1 MAPIAAMPKEKPPR
15 RRLIAPD
22 SDDEASAETGAEA
35 TKEPEEGEDPEA
47 EEELLEGE
55 VDFKSIAARLGT
67 TIAVPD
73 DDTPVAPDAFAPIL
87 EALAELKTADLHANP
102 RLAEKAT
109 KAKVLD
115 ALFALLEDA
124 PKAIPPPKPPKTA
137 ALAYADAE
145 GTEGGT
151 GDADPPTSEEPPEEP
166 TEDERRAALFE
177 AHRRA
182 KYDALALPA
191 TRALAHMC
199 SSHASFRKTVGCEVM
214 RVGTVFAALQ
224 PGRLAPKPADADDAA
239 ETAQTTDDAPFKV
252 TARPPQ
258 TPEDCLREASLRV
271 LASVASAST
280 TAAAQVARLAAGR
293 AEALPS
299 ALPEGQIKPPEASKR
314 WFDACL
320 RSADDRVVAKASRLT
335 AVLTRT
341 KRNRD
346 VLFSFSSR
354 VLAPK
359 TKDDDV
365 LCVRRDQAS
374 VASDSNDREE
384 EEEEE
389 MTNDVDLL
397 ASVFQTFKTS
407 SNASA
412 RRACAKTLES
422 ACADVGDATVRSAY
436 LDLEGPGFEV
446 ADALARCFLFD
457 PDPDARVA
465 AGHALLGV
473 TDRHRETACCLGDRD
488 LARALFQVFPPVSEE
503 WPKLV
508 VPPPDTENDA
518 PPGDAEGEEKSLN
531 EDGGEDESA
540 EEKEKN
546 AEGAKDDVST
556 KDDDDDDDES
566 RVSAS
571 PSSVVTVSGHNLFT
585 DHFGVRPVGYA
596 SPPPKARPVRGFPG
610 NDADD
615 DAIDDAYFY
624 TENEDADEEDCH
636 TPPIVVAEG
645 PHACVFPVALRLYAS
660 VLDAHAP
667 SRKAEAGACFFPVAY
682 LEKVGDLLVK
692 PPNELT
698 EADLRTP
705 LTYLLTLLRDAAP
718 FVPPEPPPVVEPPPP
733 TEEELA
739 AAEAAEAAEAAK
751 RERRRERRRADGEDT
766 DSDDDDDDDDKETE
780 TEEAKLLRL
789 DLERRT
795 RVGERRRHEEDAQK
809 HNAKTRAGALAVFRA
824 LAVEPSFRD
833 ALRCARVYPTAA
845 ERLVA
850 AIPASFDSVE
860 EAARFLVALA
870 DGPAEGPPKDSLG
883 FEASEDAFLFEE
895 EASKKRGEDV
905 ANVVGDD
912 GDFFDDENDAPLDV
926 SSSLNQ
932 KGLVRVLKRV
942 AKTLL
947 SPSSVKDRPTLCA
960 DDGDVDEK
968 SATMAHETALL
979 AFSKLR
985 LFQPRKKPMRFS
997 SFYRTTPPKPPAP
1010 QETWRAKTTR
1020 NVDDVLEDGETH
1032 LTTFLD
1038 EESNDPAMTGERDL
1052 DAKNSLRATFR
1063 AAYSTLEK
1071 KETAVKI
1078 LPRHV
1083 ALPELWRFAD
1093 ETHPAFPEG
1102 APPLGLV
1109 ALKERMRRCVEGAED
1124 AEEDA
1129 RHSLEVKE
1137 AEEDEQ
1143 KARVAVE
1150 RAEDDSRR
1158 ALFEQNEAY
1167 AELEAAEA
1175 AARRLDDEDAI
1186 AARFAGVARAT
1197 TRDERHA
1204 MTKTFENVQG
1214 ERLAA
1219 KKRTEHAR
1227 AEVASKTLAASVMH
1241 AVLRKERLRLA
1252 EAETSVASLRD
1263 APVVEPRGPWT
1274 LEDFDVAVTRF
1285 ATTDVDPRVG
1295 PPPCLF
1301 AGLKFIVALLGGVE
1315 IAKDAFATPPYAP
1328 PNETDAETDETRRDV
1343 TDETEKNRNVSVG
1356 DAADVSA
1363 SAGAPPSR
1371 EARDRHRIKHDTVLW
1386 NDPNGVLRTALAASG
1401 DDSLASRMRRFVDDA
1416 LWDFDPNDMDAAKAL
1431 FLTRCYVKDAEAE
1444 SALAG
1449 RLVKWAYSACRH
1461 CDVLREKAR
1470 RKEAK
1475 RRDAEAK

>member
-124 PKAIPPPKPPKTA
+124 PKAIPPPEPKTA

-258 TPEDCLREASLRV
+258 TPEDSLREASLRV

-320 RSADDRVVAKASRLT
+320 RSADDRVVAKASRLA

-359 TKDDDV
+359 AKDDDV
-365 LCVRRDQAS
+365 SCVRRDEAL
-374 VASDSNDREE
+374 VASDSNDREEEE

-488 LARALFQVFPPVSEE
+488 LARALFQTFPPVSEE

-508 VPPPDTENDA
+508 VPPPEKENDA
-518 PPGDAEGEEKSLN
+518 LPGDAEGEKGPN

-540 EEKEKN
+540 EG
-546 AEGAKDDVST
+546 AEDDVSGKKDDET
-556 KDDDDDDDES
+556 LDDDDKES

-596 SPPPKARPVRGFPG
+596 SPPPKAIPVRGFPG
-610 NDADD
+610 D
-615 DAIDDAYFY
+615 DAHDASIDDAYFY
-624 TENEDADEEDCH
+624 TSDPAADEEDCH
-636 TPPIVVAEG
+636 KPPIVVAEG
-645 PHACVFPVALRLYAS
+645 AHASVFPVALRLYAS

-667 SRKAEAGACFFPVAY
+667 SRKAEAGACLFPVAY

-692 PPNELT
+692 PTVNELT

-718 FVPPEPPPVVEPPPP
+718 FVPPEPPPVVDPPPP

-739 AAEAAEAAEAAK
+739 AAEAAEAAEAEK

-766 DSDDDDDDDDKETE
+766 DSDDDDDEDDDKETE

-795 RVGERRRHEEDAQK
+795 RVGERRRHKEDAQK

-883 FEASEDAFLFEE
+883 FEASEDVFLFEE

-912 GDFFDDENDAPLDV
+912 GDFFDDQDDAPLDV

-947 SPSSVKDRPTLCA
+947 SPSSVEDRPTLCA

-1038 EESNDPAMTGERDL
+1038 EGSNDPAMTGERDL
-1052 DAKNSLRATFR
+1052 DANNSLRATFR

-1129 RHSLEVKE
+1129 RRSLEVKE

-1175 AARRLDDEDAI
+1175 AARRLDDEDAV

-1252 EAETSVASLRD
+1252 EAESSVASLRD

-1274 LEDFDVAVTRF
+1274 SEDFDVAVSKF

-1301 AGLKFIVALLGGVE
+1301 SLLKFIVALLGGVE
-1315 IAKDAFATPPYAP
+1315 AAKDAFATPPYAP

-1343 TDETEKNRNVSVG
+1343 TEETDTNRNVSVG

>member
-191 TRALAHMC
+191 TRALARMC

-299 ALPEGQIKPPEASKR
+299 ALPEGQIKPPEASKS
-314 WFDACL
+314 WFHACL
-320 RSADDRVVAKASRLT
+320 RSADDRVVAKASRLA

-346 VLFSFSSR
+346 VLFSFSSL

-365 LCVRRDQAS
+365 LCVRRDQAL
-374 VASDSNDREE
+374 VASDSNDRE

-457 PDPDARVA
+457 PDPGARVA
-465 AGHALLGV
+465 AGNALLGV
-473 TDRHRETACCLGDRD
+473 TDRHRETACALGDRD
-488 LARALFQVFPPVSEE
+488 LARALFQTFPPVSEE

-508 VPPPDTENDA
+508 VPPPEKENDA
-518 PPGDAEGEEKSLN
+518 EGDAEGEEKGPN

-540 EEKEKN
+540 EG
-546 AEGAKDDVST
+546 AEDDVSGKKDDET
-556 KDDDDDDDES
+556 LDDDDKES

-585 DHFGVRPVGYA
+585 DHFGVRPVGYV
-596 SPPPKARPVRGFPG
+596 SPPPRARPVRGFPG

-615 DAIDDAYFY
+615 ASIENYFY
-624 TENEDADEEDCH
+624 T
-636 TPPIVVAEG
+636 
-645 PHACVFPVALRLYAS
+645 
-660 VLDAHAP
+660 
-667 SRKAEAGACFFPVAY
+667 
-682 LEKVGDLLVK
+682 
-692 PPNELT
+692 
-698 EADLRTP
+698 
-705 LTYLLTLLRDAAP
+705 
-718 FVPPEPPPVVEPPPP
+718 
-733 TEEELA
+733 
-739 AAEAAEAAEAAK
+739 
-751 RERRRERRRADGEDT
+751 
-766 DSDDDDDDDDKETE
+766 
-780 TEEAKLLRL
+780 
-789 DLERRT
+789 
-795 RVGERRRHEEDAQK
+795 
-809 HNAKTRAGALAVFRA
+809 
-824 LAVEPSFRD
+824 
-833 ALRCARVYPTAA
+833 
-845 ERLVA
+845 
-850 AIPASFDSVE
+850 
-860 EAARFLVALA
+860 
-870 DGPAEGPPKDSLG
+870 
-883 FEASEDAFLFEE
+883 
-895 EASKKRGEDV
+895 
-905 ANVVGDD
+905 
-912 GDFFDDENDAPLDV
+912 
-926 SSSLNQ
+926 
-932 KGLVRVLKRV
+932 
-942 AKTLL
+942 
-947 SPSSVKDRPTLCA
+947 
-960 DDGDVDEK
+960 
-968 SATMAHETALL
+968 
-979 AFSKLR
+979 
-985 LFQPRKKPMRFS
+985 
-997 SFYRTTPPKPPAP
+997 
-1010 QETWRAKTTR
+1010 
-1020 NVDDVLEDGETH
+1020 
-1032 LTTFLD
+1032 
-1038 EESNDPAMTGERDL
+1038 
-1052 DAKNSLRATFR
+1052 
-1063 AAYSTLEK
+1063 
-1071 KETAVKI
+1071 
-1078 LPRHV
+1078 
-1083 ALPELWRFAD
+1083 
-1093 ETHPAFPEG
+1093 
-1102 APPLGLV
+1102 
-1109 ALKERMRRCVEGAED
+1109 
-1124 AEEDA
+1124 
-1129 RHSLEVKE
+1129 
-1137 AEEDEQ
+1137 
-1143 KARVAVE
+1143 
-1150 RAEDDSRR
+1150 
-1158 ALFEQNEAY
+1158 
-1167 AELEAAEA
+1167 
-1175 AARRLDDEDAI
+1175 
-1186 AARFAGVARAT
+1186 
-1197 TRDERHA
+1197 
-1204 MTKTFENVQG
+1204 
-1214 ERLAA
+1214 
-1219 KKRTEHAR
+1219 
-1227 AEVASKTLAASVMH
+1227 
-1241 AVLRKERLRLA
+1241 
-1252 EAETSVASLRD
+1252 
-1263 APVVEPRGPWT
+1263 
-1274 LEDFDVAVTRF
+1274 
-1285 ATTDVDPRVG
+1285 
-1295 PPPCLF
+1295 
-1301 AGLKFIVALLGGVE
+1301 
-1315 IAKDAFATPPYAP
+1315 
-1328 PNETDAETDETRRDV
+1328 
-1343 TDETEKNRNVSVG
+1343 
-1356 DAADVSA
+1356 
-1363 SAGAPPSR
+1363 
-1371 EARDRHRIKHDTVLW
+1371 
-1386 NDPNGVLRTALAASG
+1386 
-1401 DDSLASRMRRFVDDA
+1401 
-1416 LWDFDPNDMDAAKAL
+1416 
-1431 FLTRCYVKDAEAE
+1431 
-1444 SALAG
+1444 
-1449 RLVKWAYSACRH
+1449 
-1461 CDVLREKAR
+1461 
-1470 RKEAK
+1470 
-1475 RRDAEAK
+1475 

>member
-1 MAPIAAMPKEKPPR
+1 MPKEKPPR

-22 SDDEASAETGAEA
+22 SDDEASAETGVEA

-55 VDFKSIAARLGT
+55 VDFKSIAARLRT

-87 EALAELKTADLHANP
+87 EALAELKTAHLHANP

-124 PKAIPPPKPPKTA
+124 PKAIPPPEPKTGGA
-137 ALAYADAE
+137 DPSYADAQ

-151 GDADPPTSEEPPEEP
+151 GDGDPPSSEEPPEAP
-166 TEDERRAALFE
+166 TEDETRAARIE

-199 SSHASFRKTVGCEVM
+199 GSHASFRKTVGSEVM

-224 PGRLAPKPADADDAA
+224 PGRLAPAPADADDAA
-239 ETAQTTDDAPFKV
+239 ETAGADDAPSKV

-258 TPEDCLREASLRV
+258 TPEDCLREATLRV

-299 ALPEGQIKPPEASKR
+299 ALPEGKIKPPEASAR

-320 RSADDRVVAKASRLT
+320 RSADDRVVAKAARLA

-346 VLFSFSSR
+346 VLFSSR
-354 VLAPK
+354 STPK
-359 TKDDDV
+359 EKDDDG
-365 LCVRRDQAS
+365 LRVRRD
-374 VASDSNDREE
+374 VGVDREE
-384 EEEEE
+384 EE
-389 MTNDVDLL
+389 TTKDVDLL
-397 ASVFQTFKTS
+397 ASVFRAFKTS

-446 ADALARCFLFD
+446 ADALARCFLRD
-457 PDPDARVA
+457 PDPDARLA
-465 AGHALLGV
+465 AGNALLGV
-473 TDRHRETACCLGDRD
+473 TDRHRETACALGDRD
-488 LARALFQVFPPVSEE
+488 LARALFHTFPAVSEE
-503 WPKLV
+503 WPALV
-508 VPPPDTENDA
+508 VPPPERENSEE
-518 PPGDAEGEEKSLN
+518 GDAEGEEKGPN
-531 EDGGEDESA
+531 EDEPA
-540 EEKEKN
+540 EEKDKN
-546 AEGAKDDVST
+546 AEGAADVSAKDDG
-556 KDDDDDDDES
+556 DDDDDAS
-566 RVSAS
+566 RVSAQ
-571 PSSVVTVSGHNLFT
+571 SSVVTVSGHNLFT
-585 DHFGVRPVGYA
+585 DHFGVRPVGYV
-596 SPPPKARPVRGFPG
+596 SPPPRARPVRGFPS
-610 NDADD
+610 DADD
-615 DAIDDAYFY
+615 AADAYFY
-624 TENEDADEEDCH
+624 TEDPAADPEDDPGGIPRVA
-636 TPPIVVAEG
+636 PIVVAEG
-645 PHACVFPVALRLYAS
+645 PHAPAFPVALRLYAS

-667 SRKAEAGACFFPVAY
+667 SRKAEAGACAFPVAY

-705 LTYLLTLLRDAAP
+705 LAYLLTLLRDAAP
-718 FVPPEPPPVVEPPPP
+718 FVPPEPPPEPPSPPP
-733 TEEELA
+733 TEEERA
-739 AAEAAEAAEAAK
+739 AAEAAEAAEAEA

-766 DSDDDDDDDDKETE
+766 DSDDDDDDDDDENTE

-809 HNAKTRAGALAVFRA
+809 HNAKTRAGAFAVFRA
-824 LAVEPSFRD
+824 LAVESSFRD

-870 DGPAEGPPKDSLG
+870 DGPAEGSPRDGLG
-883 FEASEDAFLFEE
+883 FEASEDVFSFEE
-895 EASKKRGEDV
+895 EASKKRGDDV
-905 ANVVGDD
+905 AKIVGDD
-912 GDFFDDENDAPLDV
+912 DDDFFDENDDAPLDV
-926 SSSLNQ
+926 SSSLNE

-942 AKTLL
+942 AETLL
-947 SPSSVKDRPTLCA
+947 SPSSTTDRPSA
-960 DDGDVDEK
+960 DDGDAQKK

-1010 QETWRAKTTR
+1010 PATWRAKTTR
-1020 NVDDVLEDGETH
+1020 NVDDVLEDEK
-1032 LTTFLD
+1032 TFSE
-1038 EESNDPAMTGERDL
+1038 EESNDPDPTGEMDPN
-1052 DAKNSLRATFR
+1052 ATSLRATFR
-1063 AAYSTLEK
+1063 AAYATLEK

-1093 ETHPAFPEG
+1093 ETHPLFPEG

-1109 ALKERMRRCVEGAED
+1109 ALKERMRRCVEGAP
-1124 AEEDA
+1124 AEEEA
-1129 RHSLEVKE
+1129 RRSLEVKE
-1137 AEEDEQ
+1137 AEEDER

-1175 AARRLDDEDAI
+1175 AARRLDDEDAV

-1219 KKRTEHAR
+1219 KKRTEYAR

-1241 AVLRKERLRLA
+1241 AVLRKERARLVQA
-1252 EAETSVASLRD
+1252 ESSVASLRD

-1274 LEDFDVAVTRF
+1274 PEDFDVAVSRF

-1301 AGLKFIVALLGGVE
+1301 AGLKFIVALLDGVE
-1315 IAKDAFATPPYAP
+1315 TAKVAFATPPYAP
-1328 PNETDAETDETRRDV
+1328 PNENENETDAV
-1343 TDETEKNRNVSVG
+1343 TDAPPRDGSGKNEIG

-1371 EARDRHRIKHDTVLW
+1371 EARDRHRIKHDTRLW
-1386 NDPNGVLRTALAASG
+1386 NDPTGVLRVALAASG
-1401 DDSLASRMRRFVDDA
+1401 DDSLASRMRRFVDEA
-1416 LWDFDPNDMDAAKAL
+1416 LWDFDPNDADEAKAL
-1431 FLTRCYVKDAEAE
+1431 FLTRRYVKDAEAE

-1449 RLVKWAYSACRH
+1449 RLMKWAYSACRH

-1475 RRDAEAK
+1475 RRDAQAK

>member
-1 MAPIAAMPKEKPPR
+1 
-15 RRLIAPD
+15 
-22 SDDEASAETGAEA
+22 
-35 TKEPEEGEDPEA
+35 
-47 EEELLEGE
+47 
-55 VDFKSIAARLGT
+55 
-67 TIAVPD
+67 
-73 DDTPVAPDAFAPIL
+73 
-87 EALAELKTADLHANP
+87 
-102 RLAEKAT
+102 
-109 KAKVLD
+109 
-115 ALFALLEDA
+115 
-124 PKAIPPPKPPKTA
+124 
-137 ALAYADAE
+137 
-145 GTEGGT
+145 
-151 GDADPPTSEEPPEEP
+151 
-166 TEDERRAALFE
+166 
-177 AHRRA
+177 
-182 KYDALALPA
+182 
-191 TRALAHMC
+191 
-199 SSHASFRKTVGCEVM
+199 
-214 RVGTVFAALQ
+214 
-224 PGRLAPKPADADDAA
+224 
-239 ETAQTTDDAPFKV
+239 
-252 TARPPQ
+252 
-258 TPEDCLREASLRV
+258 
-271 LASVASAST
+271 
-280 TAAAQVARLAAGR
+280 
-293 AEALPS
+293 
-299 ALPEGQIKPPEASKR
+299 
-314 WFDACL
+314 
-320 RSADDRVVAKASRLT
+320 
-335 AVLTRT
+335 
-341 KRNRD
+341 
-346 VLFSFSSR
+346 
-354 VLAPK
+354 
-359 TKDDDV
+359 
-365 LCVRRDQAS
+365 
-374 VASDSNDREE
+374 
-384 EEEEE
+384 
-389 MTNDVDLL
+389 
-397 ASVFQTFKTS
+397 
-407 SNASA
+407 
-412 RRACAKTLES
+412 
-422 ACADVGDATVRSAY
+422 
-436 LDLEGPGFEV
+436 
-446 ADALARCFLFD
+446 
-457 PDPDARVA
+457 
-465 AGHALLGV
+465 
-473 TDRHRETACCLGDRD
+473 LGDRD
-488 LARALFQVFPPVSEE
+488 LARALFQTFPPVSEE

-518 PPGDAEGEEKSLN
+518 LPGDAEGEEKSLN

-546 AEGAKDDVST
+546 AEGAADVST
-556 KDDDDDDDES
+556 KDDGDDDDKES

-571 PSSVVTVSGHNLFT
+571 PSSVVSVSGHNLFT
-585 DHFGVRPVGYA
+585 DHFGVRPVGYV

-615 DAIDDAYFY
+615 ASIDDAYFY
-624 TENEDADEEDCH
+624 TKNEDADESDDDH
-636 TPPIVVAEG
+636 KPPIVVAEG
-645 PHACVFPVALRLYAS
+645 AHACVLPVALRLYAS

-667 SRKAEAGACFFPVAY
+667 SRKAEAGACVFPVAY

-718 FVPPEPPPVVEPPPP
+718 FVPPEPPPVVDPPPP

-739 AAEAAEAAEAAK
+739 AAEASLAAEAEK
-751 RERRRERRRADGEDT
+751 RESRRERRRADGEDT

-809 HNAKTRAGALAVFRA
+809 HNAKTRAGAFAVLRA

-833 ALRCARVYPTAA
+833 ALRCARVYPMAA

-883 FEASEDAFLFEE
+883 FEASEDAFSFEE

-912 GDFFDDENDAPLDV
+912 DDFFDDENDAPLDV

-1020 NVDDVLEDGETH
+1020 NVDDVLEDEETH

-1038 EESNDPAMTGERDL
+1038 IPESNDPAMTGERDL
-1052 DAKNSLRATFR
+1052 DANNSLRATFR

-1129 RHSLEVKE
+1129 RRVLEVKE

-1175 AARRLDDEDAI
+1175 AARRLDDEDAV

-1274 LEDFDVAVTRF
+1274 LEDFDVAVSKF

-1315 IAKDAFATPPYAP
+1315 VAKDAFATPPYAP

-1416 LWDFDPNDMDAAKAL
+1416 LWDFDPNDMDDAKAL